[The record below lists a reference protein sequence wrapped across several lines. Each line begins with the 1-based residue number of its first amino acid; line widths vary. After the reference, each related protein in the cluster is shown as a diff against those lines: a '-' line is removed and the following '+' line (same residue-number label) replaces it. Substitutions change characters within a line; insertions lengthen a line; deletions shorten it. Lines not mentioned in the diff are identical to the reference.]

1 MWVGDRLVDMA
12 QARVSALDHGV
23 TVGDGVFETMKVV
36 HGRPFALR
44 RHLDR
49 MERSAAG
56 LGLPLDRAAVIEAID
71 AVLHDAGASEG
82 LRLRVTLTGGPSPLG
97 SDRGT
102 GPTTLL
108 AAVAPAGRWPASTD
122 LAVVPWVRNERSAVA
137 GLKTTSYAENV
148 VALHVAHDRGA
159 GEALFANTVGNIC
172 EGTGSHVFL
181 GIGGRLVTPPLSAG
195 PLPGVT
201 RDLVLEWVRGI
212 DEVDVPLAELGSVDE
227 AFITSSTRDVQPVRA
242 IDGRVL
248 PGGAPGPLTR
258 HAMEVWA
265 VRSVEHVDP

>member
-1 MWVGDRLVDMA
+1 M
-12 QARVSALDHGV
+12 
-23 TVGDGVFETMKVV
+23 
-36 HGRPFALR
+36 P
-44 RHLDR
+44 
-49 MERSAAG
+49 
-56 LGLPLDRAAVIEAID
+56 
-71 AVLHDAGASEG
+71 
-82 LRLRVTLTGGPSPLG
+82 
-97 SDRGT
+97 
-102 GPTTLL
+102 
-108 AAVAPAGRWPASTD
+108 
-122 LAVVPWVRNERSAVA
+122 

-212 DEVDVPLAELGSVDE
+212 DEVDVPMADLGSVDE

-242 IDGRVL
+242 IDARVL